1 MACPKFSVSFR
12 ISQDAR
18 ALLEELT
25 RRFGLTRSA
34 TLELSIRQLAREW
47 DVQVPAK
54 EEVCE
59 ECRRK
64 RTV

>member
-1 MACPKFSVSFR
+1 MAAPKFPLSFR

-18 ALLEELT
+18 VLLEELT
-25 RRFGLTRSA
+25 FRLGLTRSA

-47 DVQVPAK
+47 DVQVRR